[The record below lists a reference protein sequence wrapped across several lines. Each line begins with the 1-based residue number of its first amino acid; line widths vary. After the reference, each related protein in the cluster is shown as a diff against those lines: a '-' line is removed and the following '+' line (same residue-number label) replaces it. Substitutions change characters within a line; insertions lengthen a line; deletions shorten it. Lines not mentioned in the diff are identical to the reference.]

1 MSKQAFQFTFENTV
15 SILFLILMRR
25 ILVVFFLPFI
35 FMLMGC
41 GSSPSTSEPN
51 CSTGGDTPT
60 AAYKRLFEAVKS
72 KNTESIKSQMTK
84 GSIELASMVSAQNKT
99 PPEKVLENG
108 FTATTFAPSLPDIR
122 DERVNCNMGA
132 VEVWNVKDQKWED
145 TPFMI
150 EDGSWKLAVGEL
162 FKGNYKSPGKGL
174 ATKEAEAANTTRGN
188 VMPPISNVNTNKITR
203 MNLPSNSGNG
213 NSSRK

>member
-1 MSKQAFQFTFENTV
+1 
-15 SILFLILMRR
+15 MRR
-25 ILVVFFLPFI
+25 ILVIVFLAFI
-35 FMLMGC
+35 FTLMGC
-41 GSSPSTSEPN
+41 GTSTSTSEPN
-51 CSTGGDTPT
+51 CSAVSDTPT

-72 KNTESIKSQMTK
+72 KNTESIKAQMTK

-99 PPEKVLENG
+99 PPEKVFENG
-108 FTATTFAPSLPDIR
+108 FSATTFAQSLPDIR

-150 EDGSWKLAVGEL
+150 EDGSWKLAVGDL

-174 ATKEAEAANTTRGN
+174 ATKEAEAANATRGN
-188 VMPPISNVNTNKITR
+188 VPVPTSNVNSNKIVN
-203 MNLPSNSGNG
+203 MSLPSNSANK
-213 NSSRK
+213 SSNRK